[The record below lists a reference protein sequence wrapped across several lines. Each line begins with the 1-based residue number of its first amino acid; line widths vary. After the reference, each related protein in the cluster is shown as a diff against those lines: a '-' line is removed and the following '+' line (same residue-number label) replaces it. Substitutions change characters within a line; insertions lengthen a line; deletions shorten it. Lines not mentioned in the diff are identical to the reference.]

1 MLNNLRLH
9 VDTTA
14 TTKNSESIEES
25 DMEMFELN
33 KNTMLNNN
41 KTSSRRT
48 SASMGMVP
56 TTKDLILIVVVAL
69 LITAGKYERYN
80 DQGLLKVGAYL
91 ENCWSTLYILCI
103 LQECHA
109 TAPGN
114 LSMKNFLKNLCRMLL
129 LCHLQKHKSLF
140 LSW

>member
-1 MLNNLRLH
+1 MIVLNKLRLH

-25 DMEMFELN
+25 DMEMFEL

-80 DQGLLKVGAYL
+80 DQGLSKVGAYL
-91 ENCWSTLYILCI
+91 ENCWSTLYIFSTYFVSSKSAMP
-103 LQECHA
+103 Q
-109 TAPGN
+109 
-114 LSMKNFLKNLCRMLL
+114 
-129 LCHLQKHKSLF
+129 HLAISR
-140 LSW
+140 

>member
-1 MLNNLRLH
+1 
-9 VDTTA
+9 
-14 TTKNSESIEES
+14 
-25 DMEMFELN
+25 MEMFELN

-56 TTKDLILIVVVAL
+56 TTKDLILIVLVAL

-114 LSMKNFLKNLCRMLL
+114 LSMKNFLKNFMSNAFAVPPPKA
-129 LCHLQKHKSLF
+129 QKLVLILVIITQHAVPFTVIIIMKLI
-140 LSW
+140 